1 MAAFINYVFYIYA
14 LSLHIFIY
22 SLMSITKNALIR
34 YHTLDRCFAN
44 PGRRYSIKDLLEECN
59 AALRELD
66 TNTEG
71 IKKRQLYDDIRFMQS
86 EQGWSIDLEKSKS
99 GRNVYYRYVNTSFS
113 IKNQPVNEMEANQIK
128 SAMQVLSR
136 FKGMPQFG
144 WIEELIPKLDQ
155 SFSLSSHSDNI
166 MSFDNNEYLKGI
178 EFLSELFNAIVY
190 KKTLE
195 ISYKS
200 FKTDEPS
207 IIIFHPYH
215 LKQFNKRWFLFGKNS
230 DYNNITNLAL
240 DRIESIKESDI
251 SYIENTN
258 VNFEDYFEDIIGV
271 TLPENQEVL
280 KIEFIASEN
289 LAPYI
294 MTKPIHES
302 QSPLRKYEEGYRFF
316 IKVIPNRELESVIL
330 GFGEGLKVLTPTD
343 FRDKIVERISN
354 NMKNYN

>member
-1 MAAFINYVFYIYA
+1 
-14 LSLHIFIY
+14 
-22 SLMSITKNALIR
+22 MSITKNALIR

-44 PGRRYSIKDLLEECN
+44 PGRRYSIEDLLEECN
-59 AALRELD
+59 NALKELD
-66 TNTEG
+66 VKSEG
-71 IKKRQLYDDIRFMQS
+71 IKKRQLYDDVRFMQS
-86 EQGWSIDLEKSKS
+86 EQGWSIDLEKYKS
-99 GRNVYYRYVNTSFS
+99 GRTVFYRYADSSFS

-136 FKGMPQFG
+136 FKGMPQFS
-144 WIEELIPKLDQ
+144 WVEELIPKLDQ
-155 SFSLSSHSDNI
+155 SFSLSSSSNNI
-166 MSFDNNEYLKGI
+166 MSFDNNEYLRGI

-190 KKTLE
+190 KKTLR

-200 FKTDEPS
+200 FKTNEPVE
-207 IIIFHPYH
+207 IIFHPYH
-215 LKQFNKRWFLFGKNS
+215 LKQYNRRWFLFGKNS
-230 DYNNITNLAL
+230 EYDNITNLAL
-240 DRIESIKESDI
+240 DRIQSIEESSDK
-251 SYIENTN
+251 YIENTN

-302 QSPLRKYEEGYRFF
+302 QSPLRKDEEGYRFF

-330 GFGEGLKVLTPTD
+330 GFGEGIQVVKPLEFKN
-343 FRDKIVERISN
+343 RIVERIKEN
-354 NMKNYN
+354 LNNYN